1 MYENGKQINH
11 YANKM
16 IHKRNQ
22 KNKYRR
28 DWFRGLRCSSWE
40 DYVAHAKEWDDLKY
54 WKEFYLSDLRKCASD
69 FTNSKLR
76 TEFRNELANCD
87 YEDMI
92 APQHSD
98 YKKYFDYAL
107 FIW

>member
-16 IHKRNQ
+16 IHKRHQ

-28 DWFRGLRCSSWE
+28 NWIGDLRYASWE
-40 DYVAHAKEWDDLKY
+40 DYLAHEDDLKY
-54 WKEFYLSDLRKCASD
+54 WKEWYLSGPRKFASD
-69 FTNSKLR
+69 CTNSKIR
-76 TEFRNELANCD
+76 AGFRSDLANED
-87 YEDMI
+87 YEDMY

-98 YKKYFDYAL
+98 YKKYFDYA
-107 FIW
+107 WSVW